1 MIICNTG
8 LPSTLSLK
16 LKDMDL
22 SVREILRTT
31 EQGTEENSILNV
43 AFESYVPTSL
53 YQNIIKRI
61 LLFPIEDQA
70 RQLRWIKPLLE
81 KIIAHFIVAIS
92 LDTKSSTLIYS
103 SKTF

>member
-53 YQNIIKRI
+53 YQNSLSKGSFSFLSR
-61 LLFPIEDQA
+61 
-70 RQLRWIKPLLE
+70 IKP
-81 KIIAHFIVAIS
+81 
-92 LDTKSSTLIYS
+92 DSSDG
-103 SKTF
+103 